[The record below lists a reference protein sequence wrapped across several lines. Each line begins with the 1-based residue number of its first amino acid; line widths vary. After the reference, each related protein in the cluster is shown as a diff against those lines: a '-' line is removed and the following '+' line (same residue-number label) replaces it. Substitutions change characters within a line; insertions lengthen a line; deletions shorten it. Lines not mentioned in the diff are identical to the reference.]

1 MAKKEFTYRGKTV
14 DELKQMDIQQFMKLV
29 PSRERRKLKRG
40 YTDAEKI
47 LLKKIDAAISGTW
60 KKPIK
65 THCRDMIILPKL
77 IGLKIHIHNGKEFI
91 MVDVVPDMVG
101 HRLGEFANTTIYVK
115 HNAPGIG
122 ATRSSAFQSVK

>member
-1 MAKKEFTYRGKTV
+1 MVKKEFTYRGKTV
-14 DELKQMDIQQFMKLV
+14 EELKQMSIQDFMKLV

-40 YTDAEKI
+40 NTDAEKI
-47 LLKKIDAAISGTW
+47 LLKKIDAAIHGTW

-65 THCRDMIILPKL
+65 THCRDVVILPKM
-77 IGLKIHIHNGKEFI
+77 INLKIHIHNGKQFV
-91 MVDVVPDMVG
+91 MVEIVPDMVG

>member
-14 DELKQMDIQQFMKLV
+14 DELKQMSIQDFMKLV
-29 PSRERRKLKRG
+29 NSRERRKLKRG
-40 YTDAEKI
+40 FTDAEKL
-47 LLKKIDAAISGTW
+47 LLKKIDAAINGTW

-65 THCRDMIILPKL
+65 THCRDMIILPKM
-77 IGLKIHIHNGKEFI
+77 IGLKIHIHNGKEFVLMEI
-91 MVDVVPDMVG
+91 APDMVG
-101 HRLGEFANTTIYVK
+101 HRLGEFSLSTIYVK

>member
-14 DELKQMDIQQFMKLV
+14 EELKQMSIQDFMKLV

-40 YTDAEKI
+40 FTDAEKI
-47 LLKKIDAAISGTW
+47 LLKKIDAAIHGVW

-65 THCRDMIILPKL
+65 THCRDMIILPKM
-77 IGLKIHIHNGKEFI
+77 IDLKIHIHNGKEFI
-91 MVDVVPDMVG
+91 MVEITPEMIG
-101 HRLGEFANTTIYVK
+101 QRLGEFANTTVYVK